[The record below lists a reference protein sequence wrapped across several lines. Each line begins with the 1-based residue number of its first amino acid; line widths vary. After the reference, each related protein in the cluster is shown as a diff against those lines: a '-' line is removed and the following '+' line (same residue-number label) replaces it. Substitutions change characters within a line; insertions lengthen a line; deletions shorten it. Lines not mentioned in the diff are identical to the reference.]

1 MSGPATAAFSFAPLG
16 VLVLADA
23 ALREAR
29 QMGREYQDVL
39 AAMQDHAA
47 EQAEARRR
55 SSNAQFAQR
64 QATKHHAT
72 RLQTRLERLRGLC
85 TALGLPHAAILE
97 RAGWV
102 AEPQPQDTRQAAQQQ
117 HLESL
122 QRAVTVLEQAIAAQQ
137 AAAPDSAG
145 FALPVAELPPVEE
158 ALHAY
163 MQQRALHARL
173 DAQQATAIHALVAR
187 LLARL
192 HLEPGEAI
200 PAELDAVAQ
209 SIALAPSL
217 ERAEA
222 LALDVRLRIQQHND
236 LRARQSADAAEART
250 LLDALGEQSPVA
262 LRQLLEDVVLGQ
274 PLTPHIRALAA
285 QALQAVETQR
295 KQLENEA
302 AAQVLA
308 QSLRDLGYTVDGV
321 EHTFFVEGGV
331 AHFQRHGWGD
341 YFVRMR
347 VGVQDKTLNFNV
359 VRARGAQETAE
370 RKRLDYLAEDRWCAE
385 FPKLVATLAARG
397 IQLDVK
403 RLLGA
408 GELPV
413 QAVDPASLPAV
424 QTEADRQAPQK
435 LREMK

>member
-1 MSGPATAAFSFAPLG
+1 M
-16 VLVLADA
+16 
-23 ALREAR
+23 
-29 QMGREYQDVL
+29 
-39 AAMQDHAA
+39 
-47 EQAEARRR
+47 
-55 SSNAQFAQR
+55 
-64 QATKHHAT
+64 
-72 RLQTRLERLRGLC
+72 
-85 TALGLPHAAILE
+85 
-97 RAGWV
+97 
-102 AEPQPQDTRQAAQQQ
+102 
-117 HLESL
+117 
-122 QRAVTVLEQAIAAQQ
+122 TVLEQAIAAQQ

-173 DAQQATAIHALVAR
+173 DAQQTTAIHALVAR

-192 HLEPGEAI
+192 HLEPSEAV

-209 SIALAPSL
+209 SLALAPSL

-222 LALDVRLRIQQHND
+222 LALDLRLRIQQHND
-236 LRARQSADAAEART
+236 LRARQSVDAAEARA

-274 PLTPHIRALAA
+274 PLTPHIRTLAA

-321 EHTFFVEGGV
+321 ENTFFVEGGV

-424 QTEADRQAPQK
+424 QAEADRRAAQK